1 MSAREVLLI
10 GTGGTISMSAGE
22 PDGDAGATPELD
34 VEDLLAGV
42 PAEARPPVVRA
53 ETLANRPSAHL
64 TLEDQL
70 GIARRAR
77 DAARQGLGVVVTHGT
92 DTLEETAM
100 LADILH
106 DSPAPVVFTGAIR
119 PASHPGADGPSNLAD
134 ALAVASSGA
143 AADRGVLVCFGGE
156 IHHAR
161 AVRKADAT
169 SPLAF
174 ASPRTGPAGRV
185 IEGQPEVWSRLAPN
199 PSLDPERL
207 DSRVTVIAAVSGDDG
222 WVAGKLIEAGPDGVV
237 LVTLGGG
244 HLAPGVLG
252 TWGAVAKHIPV
263 IATSRPER
271 GVILRA
277 TYGYE
282 ASEQDLRRTGIIPAG
297 FLSPQAARIKLLACL
312 GAGLD
317 RDGTARLF
325 SGDDS

>member
-1 MSAREVLLI
+1 MS
-10 GTGGTISMSAGE
+10 GGGPGE
-22 PDGDAGATPELD
+22 DSGATPELD
-34 VEDLLAGV
+34 VKDLLAGV
-42 PAEARPPVVRA
+42 PADRRPPAVRA
-53 ETLANRPSAHL
+53 ATLTNRPSAHL

-106 DSPAPVVFTGAIR
+106 DSPVPVVFTGAIR

-134 ALAVASSGA
+134 ALAVASSEVA
-143 AADRGVLVCFGGE
+143 AGRGVLVCFGGE
-156 IHHAR
+156 IHNAR
-161 AVRKADAT
+161 AVRKADVT

-174 ASPRTGPAGRV
+174 ASPHTGPAGRV
-185 IEGQPEVWSRLAPN
+185 IEGRAEIWSQLAPN

-207 DSRVTVIAAVSGDDG
+207 DSRVPVIAAVSGDDG
-222 WVAGKLIEAGPDGVV
+222 WAAGKMIGAGPDGVV

-244 HLAPGVLG
+244 HLAPACLEM
-252 TWGAVAKHIPV
+252 WAAAAKRIPV

-271 GVILRA
+271 GAILRA

-317 RDGTARLF
+317 RDGTARVF
-325 SGDDS
+325 SGDDL